1 MKFTKMHG
9 AGNDYIYVDCT
20 QSVIDNPSQV
30 AIDLSDRHF
39 GIGSDGLILI
49 KKSDKADFFMEMY
62 NADGSQGQM
71 CGNGIRCVGK
81 FVYDNGLTDKT
92 TVTIDTLAG
101 VKILELKTGADGKV
115 ETARVN
121 MGAPILEAAQIP
133 VDTKELKEYKGC
145 EIETI
150 AGQVVKTPV
159 VDETIVVEGKE
170 YKVTAASMGNP
181 HAIVYLDKDTL
192 IPLSKKIFEA
202 ANEEYNRSSDF
213 FNREIRDVEYEVILD
228 LAFEA
233 LEYDDIVL
241 VNAPFTKEIRDLNY
255 VKQLSNSLKEKG
267 AELTFVW
274 VDATPETCHQ
284 RMIERNSTRDTWKLT
299 HWDEYIKGVDFS
311 IPTPLASSGCKLIIF
326 DNNLSSD
333 FDKVLANT
341 VKLIEE

>member
-1 MKFTKMHG
+1 MSKK
-9 AGNDYIYVDCT
+9 
-20 QSVIDNPSQV
+20 
-30 AIDLSDRHF
+30 
-39 GIGSDGLILI
+39 LILVVSPPACGKTYVS
-49 KKSDKADFFMEMY
+49 KK
-62 NADGSQGQM
+62 
-71 CGNGIRCVGK
+71 
-81 FVYDNGLTDKT
+81 
-92 TVTIDTLAG
+92 LAG
-101 VKILELKTGADGKV
+101 ALKHV
-115 ETARVN
+115 
-121 MGAPILEAAQIP
+121 
-133 VDTKELKEYKGC
+133 
-145 EIETI
+145 
-150 AGQVVKTPV
+150 
-159 VDETIVVEGKE
+159 
-170 YKVTAASMGNP
+170 
-181 HAIVYLDKDTL
+181 VYLDKDTL

-274 VDATPETCHQ
+274 VDATHETCHQ

-326 DNNLSSD
+326 DNNLSSN